1 MVVIYDVYTQYI
13 GNARSIAMKRAVA
26 EGWSRAT
33 VTAIHKVGIDTYEVT
48 LTVFK

>member
-1 MVVIYDVYTQYI
+1 MVIVYEVFTQYI
-13 GNARSIAMKRAVA
+13 GNARTIAMKRAVA

-33 VTAIHKVGIDTYEVT
+33 VTYVSKIGPNTYEVS

>member
-1 MVVIYDVYTQYI
+1 MVVMYEVFTQYI
-13 GNARSIAMKRAVA
+13 GNARTIAMKRAIA

-33 VTAIHKVGIDTYEVT
+33 VTSIYKVAQDTYEVT